1 MSDRLSRENLQ
12 VAVFALLVAAT
23 MAAFVITQR
32 LKGAPPPIERVYYPA
47 WISPNGDGLKDA
59 VTLRFRLPK
68 PGEAT
73 VALVDAA
80 EVPVRTFARDAP
92 LAAGRHAYPWDGR
105 ADGGAVAPEGVYRLR
120 VILSSEERT
129 LTALNGL
136 TLDLSPPRPEI
147 VAVTPRTLF
156 AGGPP
161 RRTRAR
167 IRFRGPSD
175 PAPRFDVHRVDPGR
189 RPVPVGRFLGR
200 RFREIALW
208 DGRLRGRPARS
219 GTYAFRLTVRDRAG
233 NPGSVFAPRELVTVR
248 SSRGRPRPRGG

>member
-1 MSDRLSRENLQ
+1 MSREALQ
-12 VAVFALLVAAT
+12 GTVFALLVAAT

-32 LKGAPPPIERVYYPA
+32 LKSAPPPIERVYYPA
-47 WISPNGDGLKDA
+47 WISPNGDGLKDV

-73 VALVDAA
+73 VQVVDAG
-80 EVPVRTFARDAP
+80 EVPVRTLARDAP
-92 LAAGRHAYPWDGR
+92 LTAGRQAYPWDGR
-105 ADGGAVAPEGVYRLR
+105 TDGGAIAPEGVYRLR
-120 VILSSEERT
+120 VDLSSEGRT

-136 TLDLSPPRPEI
+136 TLDVTPPRPEI

-156 AGGPP
+156 PGGPP

-175 PAPRFDVHRVDPGR
+175 PAPRFDVYRMDRGR
-189 RPVPVGRFLGR
+189 RPVAAGSFIGR

-233 NPGSVFAPRELVTVR
+233 NPGSVFTPRELVTVR
-248 SSRGRPRPRGG
+248 SSRGRARPRGG